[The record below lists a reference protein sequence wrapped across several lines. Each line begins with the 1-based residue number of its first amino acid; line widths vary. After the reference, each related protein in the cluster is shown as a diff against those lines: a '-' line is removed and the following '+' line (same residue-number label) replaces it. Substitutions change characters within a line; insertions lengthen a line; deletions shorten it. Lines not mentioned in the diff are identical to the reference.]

1 MTTRYRDSDRA
12 ATRGRD
18 AARAGREKRRKINE
32 GGISRGTY
40 EIVVSIILGWI
51 RLNRGNRWDLSGKE
65 NEIIVTIILL
75 ACLTDC
81 LND

>member
-51 RLNRGNRWDLSGKE
+51 RLNRGNRWD